1 MISLERMSVLV
12 FGGTPRRREVARA
25 RSGEAGY
32 TMIFAVFLAAT
43 LLISLSVISL
53 RVQTQGQR
61 EREEEMIW
69 RGHQY
74 ERGIRRYVQKFGRY
88 PTKIDDLVKAQN
100 GVRYMREAY
109 KDPTNHEDGSWR
121 FIYVTPAGALIG
133 SVRYTSLVQM
143 ALMDKMAQGG
153 GGAIP
158 GMAGMPGAGIGSSPF
173 GGSSAFGG
181 GNSGFG
187 SGNSGFGNQGS
198 SAFGQQGRQPGTNQ
212 GSTQQNQPGGQ
223 DNSGGN
229 SGNNSPGNS
238 TGGAPSGQNPP
249 GGGNP
254 SAFGTGGNNPGQSD
268 SAFGF
273 SSGAGGSS
281 PLGQMGV
288 IGGSIT
294 GVGSKVERP
303 SLKIYKGA
311 KKYKEWEFIYN
322 PIEQQAQ
329 AMGGMGGAIGNQVQG
344 QQGTGS
350 SFGNPGGGLGSS
362 PFSPQ
367 PAPPEL
373 PPNNPQP
380 KNP

>member
-1 MISLERMSVLV
+1 MSSLQRISVLV
-12 FGGTPRRREVARA
+12 FGRSSQRQAAARP

-53 RVQTQGQR
+53 RVQTQVQR
-61 EREEEMIW
+61 EREEEMVW

-88 PTKIDDLVKAQN
+88 PTKIDDLVKAQS

-109 KDPTNHEDGSWR
+109 KDPMNHEDGSWR
-121 FIYVTPAGALIG
+121 FIYVTPAGALVG

-143 ALMDKMAQGG
+143 ALMDKMAQAG

-158 GMAGMPGAGIGSSPF
+158 GMAGMPGGIGGSSPFGNSNAF

-181 GNSGFG
+181 GNSA
-187 SGNSGFGNQGS
+187 FGNQGS
-198 SAFGQQGRQPGTNQ
+198 SFGQQTRQPGSNQ
-212 GSTQQNQPGGQ
+212 GSTQQNQTQNPSGNQ
-223 DNSGGN
+223 DNSNGN
-229 SGNNSPGNS
+229 SSPNPPGTPQGNPPN
-238 TGGAPSGQNPP
+238 GQNP
-249 GGGNP
+249 GGGSS
-254 SAFGTGGNNPGQSD
+254 SAFGFGGANSGQSD

-273 SSGAGGSS
+273 SSGAGGNS

-294 GVGSKVERP
+294 GVGSKVEKP

-329 AMGGMGGAIGNQVQG
+329 AMGGMNGAIGTPVN

-367 PAPPEL
+367 PPPPEL

-380 KNP
+380 RNP